1 MKQTITLT
9 AFVLLTAGGLHAQQ
23 TLSAAGAEASGTG
36 GSASYTVGQV
46 AYIYQSSSE
55 GSVHAG
61 VQQAYEIFTLGVA
74 ELPGISLSC
83 AVYPNPTASFLNLT
97 VEDLSLSGLSYT
109 LYDISGQLL
118 ATDAVKDQLTTI
130 GMETFPTATYILKVS
145 AQGRELQTF
154 QIIKH

>member
-9 AFVLLTAGGLHAQQ
+9 AFVLLTAGGLRAQQ

-46 AYIYQSSSE
+46 AYIYQGTSE

-74 ELPGISLSC
+74 EIPGISLSC
-83 AVYPNPTASFLNLT
+83 AVYPNPTVSFLTLT
-97 VEDLSLSGLSYT
+97 VKDISLSGLAYT
-109 LYDISGQLL
+109 LYDLAGQLI
-118 ATDAVKDQLTTI
+118 ATAPVTDQLTTI
-130 GMETFPTATYILKVS
+130 GMETLPIATYILKVS
-145 AQGRELQTF
+145 AQGRELQAF

>member
-9 AFVLLTAGGLHAQQ
+9 VFALFGAGALHAQQ
-23 TLSAAGAEASGTG
+23 AVTAAGAEASGTG

-46 AYIYQSSSE
+46 AYTYQSSAD

-61 VQQAYEIFTLGVA
+61 VQQAYEIFTLGVND
-74 ELPGISLSC
+74 LPGIQLNC

-97 VEDLSLSGLSYT
+97 VGDVALSGLSYT
-109 LYDISGQLL
+109 LYDLSGKRI
-118 ATDAVKDQLTTI
+118 ATQDVTEQLTTI
-130 GMETFPTATYILKVS
+130 SMEVLPRATYLLKVS
-145 AQGRELQTF
+145 AQGQEIKTF